1 MSISNSS
8 NYTVISGTSSADSVK
23 NYANYVTI
31 YGGAGDDYIYNEGNN
46 DIINGEAGNDLI
58 TITGSGSSGSGSVT
72 SYYPYNVTVNGGT
85 GNDTVYANSSGK
97 EVILYAN
104 DDGNDVVVGFGSDD
118 TLKITNGKYTAS
130 DDGNDLVVSVGSGS
144 IRFEG
149 KAGSTINIDGE
160 SLASGVHDS
169 VDYFYSGGYKTITN
183 YDESRPV
190 TIAAA
195 LQGFDIEGDNVS
207 IQASDGTLEIQNV
220 RGKYVT
226 YQDSSGSTFAYSYKG
241 ATVGGTDSNS
251 TVNNY
256 YQTIDVRSKQ
266 NLSGVYG
273 VIIGGESVND
283 VIYAGNGGSSLWG
296 GSGGKDTLIGGD
308 GADEFIYKLGS
319 GNDVIQGAGDNDVV
333 VLDGIELSNIR
344 SAPVTSN
351 LISATFSDGGSIKI
365 EGSSNVG
372 LRLSGWTFAADRSTG
387 GWSTK

>member
-72 SYYPYNVTVNGGT
+72 SYYPYNVTVNGGA
-85 GNDTVYANSSGK
+85 GNDTIYAYSSGK

-160 SLASGVHDS
+160 SLASGHDS
-169 VDYFYSGGYKTITN
+169 VDYFYSGGYQTISSYN
-183 YDESRPV
+183 ESKS
-190 TIAAA
+190 IAFATA
-195 LQGFDIEGDNVS
+195 LQGFDVAGDNVS
-207 IQASDGTLEIQNV
+207 IYASDGTLEIQDV

-226 YQDSSGSTFAYSYKG
+226 YGDSAGNLFAYSYTG
-241 ATVGGTDSNS
+241 IAGGNS
-251 TVNNY
+251 TVDNY

-266 NLSGVYG
+266 NISGLYG
-273 VIIGGESVND
+273 VIVGGENMND
-283 VIYAGNGGSSLWG
+283 AIYAGNGGSSLWG
-296 GSGGKDTLIGGD
+296 GEGGNDTLIGGD
-308 GADEFIYKLGS
+308 GADEFVYKLG
-319 GNDVIQGAGDNDVV
+319 GANDVIQNAGDNDVV
-333 VLDGIELSNIR
+333 NLAGIEISNIR
-344 SAPVTSN
+344 SAQVTSD
-351 LISATFSDGGSIKI
+351 LISATFSDGGSIRI

-372 LRLSGWTFAADRSTG
+372 VKLGGWTFAADRSTG
-387 GWSTK
+387 GWTTK